1 MDRLQHAIS
10 QAKRNKTSIAVIFLD
25 LDGFKPVNDT
35 YGHETGDKLLIEIA
49 KRLSKNLRECDT
61 VARIG
66 GDEFV
71 LLIPQLEHP
80 DHYELALQRILNSIN
95 QPVHAGGKTV
105 TVSASIGLSQYPS
118 DATDPD
124 ILLRLP
130 SNCSTVHAGQSKS
143 SPPAYRKKMHSGRLT
158 PSKIVCVC
166 VEVAYDFIWQ
176 SQP

>member
-1 MDRLQHAIS
+1 M
-10 QAKRNKTSIAVIFLD
+10 
-25 LDGFKPVNDT
+25 
-35 YGHETGDKLLIEIA
+35 IEIA

-124 ILLRLP
+124 ILLRL
-130 SNCSTVHAGQSKS
+130 ADQSMYYAKQNGKNKYKFYS
-143 SPPAYRKKMHSGRLT
+143 A
-158 PSKIVCVC
+158 V
-166 VEVAYDFIWQ
+166 
-176 SQP
+176 